1 MPSKV
6 TKVILLAH
14 GLDGSVKDFQ
24 VIQDALRERVDLST
38 TLILN
43 PDCNRGKTY
52 DGVANG
58 ATRLYDHLISATRF
72 IPPGPLQISV
82 MVRKK

>member
-1 MPSKV
+1 MSTGGENKSIPSKV

-43 PDCNRGKTY
+43 PD
-52 DGVANG
+52 
-58 ATRLYDHLISATRF
+58 
-72 IPPGPLQISV
+72 
-82 MVRKK
+82 